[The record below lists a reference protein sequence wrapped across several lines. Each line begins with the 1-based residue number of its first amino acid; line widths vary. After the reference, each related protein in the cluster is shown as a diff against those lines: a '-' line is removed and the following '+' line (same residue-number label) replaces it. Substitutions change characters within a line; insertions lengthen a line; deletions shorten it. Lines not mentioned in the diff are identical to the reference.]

1 MPTHEEDII
10 EECRKKKPGSRLQ
23 TLSSSFESC
32 GVGSQLLCFFALPKM
47 RTLNDV
53 CLSNVGVPISLLLF
67 RNKKFM
73 LDGNVQQNSSPKFR
87 NMKIQ
92 IM

>member
-10 EECRKKKPGSRLQ
+10 EECRKKTRQQTQ

-32 GVGSQLLCFFALPKM
+32 GVGSQLLYFFALPKM

-67 RNKKFM
+67 RKKRFV

>member
-10 EECRKKKPGSRLQ
+10 EECRKKTRQQTQ

-53 CLSNVGVPISLLLF
+53 CLSNVGVFHYYSLETRSLCLMEMSS
-67 RNKKFM
+67 KTIH
-73 LDGNVQQNSSPKFR
+73 QNLG
-87 NMKIQ
+87 I
-92 IM
+92 

>member
-10 EECRKKKPGSRLQ
+10 EECRKKTRQQ
-23 TLSSSFESC
+23 TSNLVIIIRIMRGRITTS
-32 GVGSQLLCFFALPKM
+32 LFFALPKM

-67 RNKKFM
+67 RNKKFV
-73 LDGNVQQNSSPKFR
+73 LDGNVQQNSLPKFR

-92 IM
+92 KL

>member
-10 EECRKKKPGSRLQ
+10 EECRKKTRQQTQ

-53 CLSNVGVPISLLLF
+53 CLSNVGVPISLYYSLETRCLCLMEMSS
-67 RNKKFM
+67 KT
-73 LDGNVQQNSSPKFR
+73 LHQNLG
-87 NMKIQ
+87 I
-92 IM
+92 